1 MPIMRDEAVCIRRW
15 DFSETSQTVSLFGRE
30 HGLLRGIAKGAK
42 REKAAFSGGIELL
55 TRGEVLALVRKG
67 RDLATLTDWGL
78 IEVFPSL
85 AHNLPANRAGLYFA
99 DLIQH
104 MLHEGDPH
112 TRLYD
117 ELLRALRGL
126 SLAESLPDAILR
138 FQWSVLLEAGY
149 KPIVDRDALT
159 GAPLPRLDGSL
170 AFSAEAGGTVHAAA
184 NGGAWKVRSGTIAL
198 LARLDADE
206 PVVPVEPVSRGNME
220 VDEAGVVIGRANRLL
235 AAYLRHIMGQELSTM
250 RHLFGSITG
259 R

>member
-1 MPIMRDEAVCIRRW
+1 MMRDEAVCIRRW
-15 DFSETSQTVSLFGRE
+15 DFSETSQTVSLFCRE

-78 IEVFPSL
+78 IEVFPPL
-85 AHNLPANRAGLYFA
+85 ARNLHANRAGLYFA
-99 DLIQH
+99 DLIGH

-112 TRLYD
+112 VRLYD
-117 ELLRALRGL
+117 ELLKALRGL
-126 SLAESLPDAILR
+126 AQPESLPSAILR

-159 GAPLPRLDGSL
+159 GAPLPAVDGAL
-170 AFSAEAGGTVHAAA
+170 AFSAEAGGAVHAAA
-184 NGGAWKVRSGTIAL
+184 NGGAWKVRHATIAL
-198 LARLDADE
+198 LASLDATRPPESAEQRHPGADE
-206 PVVPVEPVSRGNME
+206 PS
-220 VDEAGVVIGRANRLL
+220 VVIGRANRLL
-235 AAYLRHIMGQELSTM
+235 ATYLRHIMGQELPTM
-250 RHLFGSITG
+250 MHLFGSIAG